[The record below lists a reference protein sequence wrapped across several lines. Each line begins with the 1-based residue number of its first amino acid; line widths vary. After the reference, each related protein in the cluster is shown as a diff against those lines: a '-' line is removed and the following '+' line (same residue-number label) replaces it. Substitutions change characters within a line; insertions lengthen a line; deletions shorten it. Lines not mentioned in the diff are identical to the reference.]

1 MESKAKNCIEDL
13 SGHPD
18 SSNWRISAVSSQS
31 LDLVSCFSYYK
42 FKWVR
47 RDPNQVAYSLAK
59 ISLTLEL
66 PWCCNKDNLPPSVK
80 EVWFRDLFPMF

>member
-1 MESKAKNCIEDL
+1 MFYAKNCIEDL

-31 LDLVSCFSYYK
+31 LDLVSCFSFCK
-42 FKWVR
+42 FQWVR
-47 RDPNQVAYSLAK
+47 RDANQVAHALAE

-66 PWCCNKDNLPPSVK
+66 PLCCNKDNLPPSVK
-80 EVWFRDLFPMF
+80 GAWFRDLFPVF